1 MAAAASGKKQW
12 RSDSVDGA
20 LLFILFQDR
29 FYHPD
34 SYSAVEIYD
43 NPLLPFQVYS
53 RKNFKTYCQTIA
65 NRAKCYTKF
74 GTGVSNVFKDN
85 VKEAR
90 EKYSDLLQTLKLDR
104 DEGAEDEDED
114 DESYQP
120 DGEEDLDFNPADFDE
135 DDTKSLSSLVQ
146 NARLDARHDRQNHAT
161 NMPARSTNTQ
171 SRTAAAT
178 TSRRSTVPSA
188 TASNEPSSTATGT
201 AKKISILD
209 PYMVPYPSKD
219 KIFGQVPMRGN
230 VEEDD
235 GFKLEI
241 QPWKTQVWSKVPK
254 ELESAYDLLGDACR
268 LSDNAEN
275 CPHTMILQAAINER
289 LAAMDIKQDNNGD
302 LWILEYEL
310 PHPFETLTDF
320 YDNNGAKMDQF
331 FIQANDF
338 GYHYCQ
344 FWLKAV
350 PKQKEKTKR
359 ATGKRVGKAKKSG

>member
-1 MAAAASGKKQW
+1 MAAAASEKKQW

-90 EKYSDLLQTLKLDR
+90 EKYSDLLQTLKLKLD
-104 DEGAEDEDED
+104 DGVEDED

-146 NARLDARHDRQNHAT
+146 NARLDARHD
-161 NMPARSTNTQ
+161 
-171 SRTAAAT
+171 
-178 TSRRSTVPSA
+178 
-188 TASNEPSSTATGT
+188 
-201 AKKISILD
+201 
-209 PYMVPYPSKD
+209 
-219 KIFGQVPMRGN
+219 
-230 VEEDD
+230 
-235 GFKLEI
+235 
-241 QPWKTQVWSKVPK
+241 
-254 ELESAYDLLGDACR
+254 
-268 LSDNAEN
+268 
-275 CPHTMILQAAINER
+275 
-289 LAAMDIKQDNNGD
+289 
-302 LWILEYEL
+302 
-310 PHPFETLTDF
+310 
-320 YDNNGAKMDQF
+320 
-331 FIQANDF
+331 
-338 GYHYCQ
+338 
-344 FWLKAV
+344 
-350 PKQKEKTKR
+350 
-359 ATGKRVGKAKKSG
+359 